1 MRERTGPP
9 RRRAFW
15 SLSMSLESRRR
26 TQTKTCVMV
35 HTYCPRTGEA
45 EAGASRDTTQNMLS
59 SMTLSQQTT
68 RKTARKAS
76 FSPALCS
83 LHFLFLRHDYDKLNL
98 TRKTESEKNITK
110 GIINKR

>member
-1 MRERTGPP
+1 MRERTRPP

-15 SLSMSLESRRR
+15 SLSMSLESRRS
-26 TQTKTCVMV
+26 TQTKTCVVV

-45 EAGASRDTTQNMLS
+45 EAGASRDTTQNTLS

-76 FSPALCS
+76 FPLALYF
-83 LHFLFLRHDYDKLNL
+83 LHFLFLKHDYDKLNL
-98 TRKTESEKNITK
+98 AWKTKSEKNITK